1 MKKKSNPVS
10 LNRRYFREES
20 GTHSLRREINDSLAA
35 QGQIF
40 ERIKQ

>member
-1 MKKKSNPVS
+1 
-10 LNRRYFREES
+10 LAQITDILIEES